1 MLQFAVWSGLR
12 TLGIG
17 ANLQHYNPLIDDRV
31 RETFGIP
38 EGYRLIAQ
46 MPFGK
51 VVREAPRKPRLNPED
66 TVRVAHAQS

>member
-1 MLQFAVWSGLR
+1 M
-12 TLGIG
+12 
-17 ANLQHYNPLIDDRV
+17 IDDRV

-66 TVRVAHAQS
+66 TVRVAHALV